1 MATRQ
6 RSRLSPMIPNNW
18 SSPAVRKRTRP
29 WSAWLGCCNN
39 CSAVIR
45 ARTCGCEAPPPC
57 GKLARAKFSDRS
69 DGRKSSSTMN
79 MRFHQQSFSM
89 ARPASLFRTSVILVF
104 LAPLGQPAFAG
115 NTKEPTAPE
124 NPRPSEPGLQHASA
138 VRNGV
143 LSTRDGLTLRLTT
156 DLGSVNIVQLEAGAA
171 PAVRYTVHIE
181 TDARGTAAQQ
191 LLDSYS
197 LKAKSLTSGV
207 EMTGTL
213 PPQAAH
219 SADAQF
225 WVQFEVAVPRG
236 YSVEV
241 NTEAGD
247 ITTADIGGTAALH
260 TQGGNIKTGR
270 IGASGPRDASWVR
283 SSAKLDTEG
292 GHIQV
297 LDVAGDITA
306 FTGGGHI
313 NVGNIAGDASLRT
326 GGGHIRAG
334 QIGGRAE
341 LETVGGNIT
350 VAHAGSYVSV
360 RTGGGQIDFGEVRG
374 SVHAQTGGGGIRV
387 MYVSGPMEVES
398 SGGSICLTRVAGALQ
413 AATSGGTITAW
424 INPDP
429 PSGGGAVRLGGASQL
444 ASGNGDIVVF
454 LPRNLAATIDATV
467 TSGGLRHIEADP
479 ALHLTVQSSNA
490 GTGPVH
496 AVAVLNGG
504 GAPLK
509 LHTSAGKIRL
519 QFLDSEVALRESLI
533 REQMDRLNK
542 RLKENGFDSVSFT
555 PGVAP
560 TIPRLPER
568 PTPPEKTDWLE
579 SWLASLE
586 IAVRGGITENPDDFL
601 KRLVNFPKPTYPGLA
616 QRAGLQG
623 IVKLQ
628 VRIKKDG
635 SIEIQKLL
643 EGDPALADA
652 AIAAVKDWRAK
663 PAWINGKPVEVI
675 STVTF
680 NFQLH

>member
-1 MATRQ
+1 
-6 RSRLSPMIPNNW
+6 MIKPFYQEL
-18 SSPAVRKRTRP
+18 SSPVRG
-29 WSAWLGCCNN
+29 AFLQ
-39 CSAVIR
+39 V
-45 ARTCGCEAPPPC
+45 
-57 GKLARAKFSDRS
+57 LAIIFSV
-69 DGRKSSSTMN
+69 
-79 MRFHQQSFSM
+79 
-89 ARPASLFRTSVILVF
+89 ASLCPSTPAADTEERATIERS
-104 LAPLGQPAFAG
+104 QPG
-115 NTKEPTAPE
+115 D
-124 NPRPSEPGLQHASA
+124 PGSPHASA

-143 LSTRDGLTLRLTT
+143 LETKDGLTLKLTI
-156 DLGSVNIVQLEAGAA
+156 DLGSVNIVPLEASAA
-171 PAVRYTVHIE
+171 PLVRYTVHIE
-181 TDARGTAAQQ
+181 TDARGNAAQQ
-191 LLDSYS
+191 LLENYS
-197 LKAKSLTSGV
+197 LKAKSTYAGV
-207 EMTGTL
+207 EIVGML
-213 PPQAAH
+213 PPQAAR

-241 NTEAGD
+241 NTGAGD
-247 ITTADIGGTAALH
+247 ITTADIGGTAGLH

-270 IGASGPRDASWVR
+270 IGGSGLRDASRGR
-283 SSAKLDTEG
+283 SVAGLDTQG

-297 LDVAGDITA
+297 LDVAGDLTA
-306 FTGGGHI
+306 FTAGGHV

-350 VAHAGSYVSV
+350 VAHAENFVNV

-374 SVHAQTGGGGIRV
+374 SVRAQTGGGGIRV

-496 AVAVLNGG
+496 AIAVLNGG
-504 GAPLK
+504 GALLK

-519 QFLDSEVALRESLI
+519 QFLDSETALRESLM
-533 REQMDRLNK
+533 REQKERINQRLQEHQIERVKIDRGPVAAP
-542 RLKENGFDSVSFT
+542 E
-555 PGVAP
+555 PGP
-560 TIPRLPER
+560 
-568 PTPPEKTDWLE
+568 KTDWLE
-579 SWLASLE
+579 SWLANLE
-586 IAVRGGITENPDDFL
+586 VAFTGGLHEDPDDFQ
-601 KRLVNFPKPTYPGLA
+601 KRLTYFPKPSY
-616 QRAGLQG
+616 
-623 IVKLQ
+623 
-628 VRIKKDG
+628 
-635 SIEIQKLL
+635 
-643 EGDPALADA
+643 PALADA
-652 AIAAVKDWRAK
+652 AVAAMKRWQAK
-663 PAWINGKPVEVI
+663 PAWINGKKVEVI
-675 STVTF
+675 STVKF
-680 NFQLH
+680 DFQLH